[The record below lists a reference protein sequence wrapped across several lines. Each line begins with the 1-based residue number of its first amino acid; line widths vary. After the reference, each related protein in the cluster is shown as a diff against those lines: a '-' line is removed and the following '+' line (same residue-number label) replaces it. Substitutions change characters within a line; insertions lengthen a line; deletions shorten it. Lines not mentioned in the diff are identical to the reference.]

1 MTDWTSVGLAIA
13 GQAVTGGVII
23 GGVAMA
29 AGRMQA
35 KTEAAVA
42 RIEGVAANVA
52 RLFSR
57 VDEIASKVAVEGAR
71 GDRQEAIEERLNEL
85 RESFAALKGENSAD
99 HKATTEA
106 VERLT
111 HRTDNLV
118 AQVGHLASG
127 GAGRLQTFD
136 DRASE

>member
-23 GGVAMA
+23 GGVALA

-52 RLFSR
+52 RLFAR

-71 GDRQEAIEERLNEL
+71 GDRQEAIEDRLNEL
-85 RESFAALKGENSAD
+85 RESFAALKGENTSD

-111 HRTDNLV
+111 RRTDNLV
-118 AQVGHLASG
+118 SQVSHLASG

-136 DRASE
+136 DRASA